1 MVTQN
6 FGPEEL
12 DKASASNLTF
22 EVNRR
27 VCMQSRHIEE
37 EEQRRSKY
45 IIRCNIFIFL
55 QNLTYDS
62 IKFDFWG
69 QPAYMHAILP
79 YSMHY
84 NSIAMYKR
92 HSI

>member
-37 EEQRRSKY
+37 EEQRWSKY
-45 IIRCNIFIFL
+45 AIRCNIFIYL

-62 IKFDFWG
+62 IKFDF
-69 QPAYMHAILP
+69 
-79 YSMHY
+79 
-84 NSIAMYKR
+84 
-92 HSI
+92 